1 MQVSERVKGIAASQ
15 SLAMAA
21 RAKAMKAAGIDVI
34 SMSLGE
40 PDMDTPEHIRRAAQE
55 AIDNGWTH
63 YGPVAGIASL
73 REAIARQAYPQP
85 LPKGK
90 GVCTTHNTFAKVWG
104 AHTANS
110 AVYNLLEDSAREHRK
125 NPTEAEAILWDMLK
139 GNNIGLHFRRQH
151 VILDYIVDFICVE
164 KGLVIELDGG
174 YHNTPEQR
182 EYDESR
188 TAHLQQLGYA
198 ELRFVN
204 EELLTNPNAVI
215 KKIIETATNLPSLQG
230 RIEDRPI
237 VFEASDVI
245 VSVGAKMA
253 IYNAIQTVIN
263 PGDEVVIPMP
273 SWVSYTEMVKLA
285 GGKVVPVQT
294 QYENR
299 YCLTADELRAALTE
313 KTRMLILCSPNN
325 PTGSIYSHSQLE
337 ALVEVLREFPQVT
350 VLSDEIY
357 DALVYEC
364 LELSVE
370 SLEIASPSMALF
382 PELAERLIIVN
393 GVSKAYAMTGW
404 RIGWL
409 MSKNKA
415 FIEACTRLQGQ
426 QVTCATMVAQKAA
439 EAALTGSQDCVEA
452 MRQVFAE
459 RRELICRLAAEIPG
473 WKFEKPQGAFY
484 LFPNISTLFGKFEI
498 GDCKLEID
506 NADAL
511 AEYLL
516 EEAHVAVV
524 SGSAFGC
531 PDCIR
536 LSYAISTEE
545 IIEAMRRIKSAI
557 EKLK

>member
-1 MQVSERVKGIAASQ
+1 MIVDFKMQIAERVKGIAASQ

-55 AIDNGWTH
+55 AIDKGWTH
-63 YGPVAGIASL
+63 YGPVAGVASL
-73 REAIARQAYPQP
+73 R
-85 LPKGK
+85 
-90 GVCTTHNTFAKVWG
+90 
-104 AHTANS
+104 TAVA
-110 AVYNLLEDSAREHRK
+110 AVQNANCKL
-125 NPTEAEAILWDMLK
+125 
-139 GNNIGLHFRRQH
+139 Q
-151 VILDYIVDFICVE
+151 IVDC
-164 KGLVIELDGG
+164 K
-174 YHNTPEQR
+174 
-182 EYDESR
+182 
-188 TAHLQQLGYA
+188 
-198 ELRFVN
+198 
-204 EELLTNPNAVI
+204 
-215 KKIIETATNLPSLQG
+215 
-230 RIEDRPI
+230 
-237 VFEASDVI
+237 FEAADVI

-263 PGDEVVIPMP
+263 QGDEVVIPMP

-285 GGKVVPVQT
+285 GGKVVAVQT

-299 YCLTADELRAALTE
+299 YCLTADELRGALTE

-337 ALVEVLREFPQVT
+337 ALVEVLRAYPEVV

-357 DALVYEC
+357 NALVYEC

-370 SLEIASPSMALF
+370 SLEMASPSMALF

-426 QVTCATMVAQKAA
+426 LVTCATMVAQKAA

-484 LFPNISTLFGKFEI
+484 LFPDVSALGG
-498 GDCKLEID
+498 GDRV
-506 NADAL
+506 

-531 PDCIR
+531 PECIR
-536 LSYAISTEE
+536 LSYAISTDE
-545 IIEAMRRIKSAI
+545 IIEAMRRIKVAI
-557 EKLK
+557 EKLR

>member
-1 MQVSERVKGIAASQ
+1 MQIAQRVQRIAASQ

-55 AIDNGWTH
+55 AIDNHWSH
-63 YGPVAGIASL
+63 YGPVAGIPSL
-73 REAIARQAYPQP
+73 REAIAVAQNAQEERLSGSAIRG
-85 LPKGK
+85 L
-90 GVCTTHNTFAKVWG
+90 GVRF
-104 AHTANS
+104 
-110 AVYNLLEDSAREHRK
+110 
-125 NPTEAEAILWDMLK
+125 EAE
-139 GNNIGLHFRRQH
+139 
-151 VILDYIVDFICVE
+151 
-164 KGLVIELDGG
+164 
-174 YHNTPEQR
+174 
-182 EYDESR
+182 
-188 TAHLQQLGYA
+188 
-198 ELRFVN
+198 
-204 EELLTNPNAVI
+204 
-215 KKIIETATNLPSLQG
+215 
-230 RIEDRPI
+230 
-237 VFEASDVI
+237 DVI

-273 SWVSYTEMVKLA
+273 SWVSYTEMVKVA
-285 GGKVVPVQT
+285 GGEVVAVQT
-294 QYENR
+294 KYENR
-299 YCLTADELRAALTE
+299 YCMTAEELRAALTE

-325 PTGSIYSHSQLE
+325 PTGSVYSYEELK
-337 ALVEVLREFPQVT
+337 AIVAVLREYPQVV

-357 DALVYEC
+357 NALVYSDEENKNMQITAYADINIEKEENKNIVC
-364 LELSVE
+364 
-370 SLEIASPSMALF
+370 SMAF
-382 PELAERLIIVN
+382 FAEIAERLIIVN

-409 MSKNKA
+409 MSKDKA

-439 EAALTGSQDCVEA
+439 EAALTGSQECVEQ

-473 WKFEKPQGAFY
+473 FRFEKPQGAFY
-484 LFPNISTLFGKFEI
+484 LFPDVSALGG
-498 GDCKLEID
+498 GDKI
-506 NADAL
+506 

-531 PDCIR
+531 PECIR
-536 LSYAISTEE
+536 LSYAISTGE
-545 IIEAMRRIKSAI
+545 IAEAMRRIQVAI
-557 EKLK
+557 TRIVNKQK

>member
-63 YGPVAGIASL
+63 YGPVAGVPSL
-73 REAIARQAYPQP
+73 REAIARSQ
-85 LPKGK
+85 
-90 GVCTTHNTFAKVWG
+90 
-104 AHTANS
+104 NS
-110 AVYNLLEDSAREHRK
+110 HLRLD
-125 NPTEAEAILWDMLK
+125 
-139 GNNIGLHFRRQH
+139 IG
-151 VILDYIVDFICVE
+151 
-164 KGLVIELDGG
+164 
-174 YHNTPEQR
+174 
-182 EYDESR
+182 
-188 TAHLQQLGYA
+188 HL
-198 ELRFVN
+198 
-204 EELLTNPNAVI
+204 T
-215 KKIIETATNLPSLQG
+215 
-230 RIEDRPI
+230 
-237 VFEASDVI
+237 FEASDVI

-273 SWVSYTEMVKLA
+273 SWVSYTEMVKVA
-285 GGKVVPVQT
+285 GGKVVAIQT
-294 QYENR
+294 KYENR

-325 PTGSIYSHSQLE
+325 PTGSIYSHSQLKE
-337 ALVEVLREFPQVT
+337 IVEVLREFPEVT

-357 DALVYEC
+357 DALIYEGTAC
-364 LELSVE
+364 
-370 SLEIASPSMALF
+370 SMAAF
-382 PELAERLIIVN
+382 EELAERLIIVN

-404 RIGWL
+404 RVGWL

-439 EAALTGSQDCVEA
+439 ETALTSSQDCVEQ

-536 LSYAISTEE
+536 LSYAISTDE
-545 IIEAMRRIKSAI
+545 IIEAMRRIKVAI
-557 EKLK
+557 EKLR

>member
-1 MQVSERVKGIAASQ
+1 MQVSERAKGIAASQ

-21 RAKAMKAAGIDVI
+21 RAKAMKAAGVDVI

-73 REAIARQAYPQP
+73 RATVAAAQNVKCRLQI
-85 LPKGK
+85 
-90 GVCTTHNTFAKVWG
+90 
-104 AHTANS
+104 
-110 AVYNLLEDSAREHRK
+110 EDCK
-125 NPTEAEAILWDMLK
+125 
-139 GNNIGLHFRRQH
+139 F
-151 VILDYIVDFICVE
+151 
-164 KGLVIELDGG
+164 
-174 YHNTPEQR
+174 
-182 EYDESR
+182 
-188 TAHLQQLGYA
+188 
-198 ELRFVN
+198 
-204 EELLTNPNAVI
+204 
-215 KKIIETATNLPSLQG
+215 ETA
-230 RIEDRPI
+230 
-237 VFEASDVI
+237 DVI

-273 SWVSYTEMVKLA
+273 SWVSYTEMVKVA
-285 GGKVVPVQT
+285 RGKVVAVQT
-294 QYENR
+294 KYENR
-299 YCLTADELRAALTE
+299 YCLTAEALRGALTE

-337 ALVEVLREFPQVT
+337 ALVEVLRAYPEVV

-357 DALVYEC
+357 NALVYSE
-364 LELSVE
+364 EENKNIQNTAYADINIENKNAE
-370 SLEIASPSMALF
+370 STVAERDLCVTINQPACEQAPGQDACEFRTAGTGIQSPQDSLQKCVVPPSENAENIVCSMAF
-382 PELAERLIIVN
+382 FQELQDRLIIVN

-415 FIEACTRLQGQ
+415 FIEACARLQGQ

-439 EAALTGSQDCVEA
+439 EAALTGSQDCVA
-452 MRQVFAE
+452 QMRQVFAE
-459 RRELICRLAAEIPG
+459 RRELICKLAAEIPG

-484 LFPNISTLFGKFEI
+484 LFPDVSALGG
-498 GDCKLEID
+498 GDRV
-506 NADAL
+506 
-511 AEYLL
+511 AEFLL

-531 PDCIR
+531 PECIR

-545 IIEAMRRIKSAI
+545 IVESMRRIKSAI
-557 EKLK
+557 EKLR